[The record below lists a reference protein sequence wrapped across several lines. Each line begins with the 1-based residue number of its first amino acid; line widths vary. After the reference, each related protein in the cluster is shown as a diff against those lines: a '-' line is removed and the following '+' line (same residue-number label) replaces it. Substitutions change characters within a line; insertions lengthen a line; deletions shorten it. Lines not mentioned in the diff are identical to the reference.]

1 MRYARNYLYFIRGKY
16 MFFQPHFLHF
26 MTMNSV
32 LVKHCHSATLNIM
45 LIARSF
51 ECLECVGSTIR
62 LHLILFIPPGSVP

>member
-1 MRYARNYLYFIRGKY
+1 MQEIICIYSYQY

-45 LIARSF
+45 LICPKF
-51 ECLECVGSTIR
+51 
-62 LHLILFIPPGSVP
+62 

>member
-1 MRYARNYLYFIRGKY
+1 MRYARNRLYFIRVNTC
-16 MFFQPHFLHF
+16 FFQPHFLHF

-51 ECLECVGSTIR
+51 ECPECVCSTIR
-62 LHLILFIPPGSVP
+62 LHFILFIPPGSVP